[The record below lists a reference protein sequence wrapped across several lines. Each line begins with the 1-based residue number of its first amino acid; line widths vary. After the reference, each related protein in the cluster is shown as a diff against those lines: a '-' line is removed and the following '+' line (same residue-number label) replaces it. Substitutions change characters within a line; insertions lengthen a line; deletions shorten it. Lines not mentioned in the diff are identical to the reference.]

1 MPMPKAMKEK
11 MAELTAEITAQI
23 QDINSNPSFSAE
35 EKKAAIKELP
45 GASMQDKLDFMEKN
59 FRNFDNES

>member
-1 MPMPKAMKEK
+1 MPMPKEMKEK
-11 MAELTAEITAQI
+11 MFQFTEAISRQI
-23 QDINSNPSFSAE
+23 QDINSNPAFSAE

-45 GASMQDKLDFMEKN
+45 GATQEAKLEFMKKN